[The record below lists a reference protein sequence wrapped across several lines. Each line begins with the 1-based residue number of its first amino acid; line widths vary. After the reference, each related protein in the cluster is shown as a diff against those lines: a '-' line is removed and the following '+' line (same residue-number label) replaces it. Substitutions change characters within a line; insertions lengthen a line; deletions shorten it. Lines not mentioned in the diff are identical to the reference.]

1 MVSIDPFF
9 SFCLCKLV
17 FLLGIALGR
26 FKNFPFSLN
35 LHSHIWY
42 CFLRRRQQCSSADWE
57 AGRSL
62 HDILGGLLFLFWDY
76 LISQEIILFQLSS
89 PPINSEFLGERV
101 VVEEWVC
108 VCVCVCVCNVS
119 QSSWVLGP
127 PQLPPSESGILK
139 AWIFGPYSVLLT
151 MVNLFLDLAVAVNE
165 TVT

>member
-1 MVSIDPFF
+1 MLSIDSVFAV
-9 SFCLCKLV
+9 CLCEVV

-26 FKNFPFSLN
+26 FKNFPFSLS

-42 CFLRRRQQCSSADWE
+42 CFLRRHQRCSSADWE

-62 HDILGGLLFLFWDY
+62 HGILGGLLLLSWDY
-76 LISQEIILFQLSS
+76 LISQEIILFELSS
-89 PPINSEFLGERV
+89 PPINSDFLGERV
-101 VVEEWVC
+101 VVEM
-108 VCVCVCVCNVS
+108 CVCVCNVS